1 MTFRPLTLG
10 LSALLAATL
19 AGCASTRLPEVRP
32 QDRLYVI
39 MDITVHDS
47 ATYARYRDAIAPVIA
62 AHGGRYLVRSGAARF
77 DDNPASGV
85 VSPEGAWY
93 PDRIIVLEFDSQA
106 AFDGFV
112 TSAGYRAAAPL
123 RAASATTRSV
133 VANGYAPED

>member
-19 AGCASTRLPEVRP
+19 AGCASTRLPDVRP
-32 QDRLYVI
+32 QDRLYVVS
-39 MDITVHDS
+39 DITVHDRV
-47 ATYARYRDAIAPVIA
+47 AYARYRDAIAPVVA

-77 DDNPASGV
+77 DGDSDAGV
-85 VSPEGAWY
+85 VSPEGAWT
-93 PDRIIVLEFDSQA
+93 PDRLVVLEFPSRA
-106 AFDGFV
+106 AFEGFV
-112 TSAGYRAAAPL
+112 TSADYRAAASL